1 MRPKKYPYSGVAKT
15 KQKTKEDK
23 LELVAFPNIAIRK
36 DMLKHIFS
44 VVKNHDNT
52 TIIYIR
58 FFKLFE
64 GYKEQ
69 KFKVNLSYEETM
81 KILNLEIK
89 E

>member
-1 MRPKKYPYSGVAKT
+1 MKPKKYPYSGATKAKETT
-15 KQKTKEDK
+15 KKEK
-23 LELVAFPNIAIRK
+23 LELVTFPNIAIRK
-36 DMLKHIFS
+36 DLLKHIYT

>member
-15 KQKTKEDK
+15 KKTTQEENP
-23 LELVAFPNIAIRK
+23 ELVIFPNIAIRK
-36 DMLKHIFS
+36 GLLRNIYT

-52 TIIYIR
+52 TIIHIR

-81 KILNLEIK
+81 RILNLEVGI
-89 E
+89 